1 MKGLILLKK
10 NKTYTPSKIAFLWVI
25 IMLVFCLT
33 SNAQA
38 VGDYRSAGNGNW
50 SALTSWQIF
59 DGTNWVTPSAAQGY
73 PGQFPGT
80 GNVTIYNG
88 HQITLNVSPP
98 NTFSSLTVTG
108 VSEGNRSAL
117 LINGNRTL
125 LTTNVLLINFGEM
138 IWTGNFTLSLPEN
151 TALVVLF
158 NGRLNTDSPCNNNK
172 RLRIGNVE
180 YAACTGQGNVVYT
193 FAMINEAGGVLRA
206 IVTAS
211 PDELCYQQGMVALT
225 TTLTGSITGLGS
237 DPATHTIVYNWTVS
251 FNVGPAVSFS
261 NQLNPPPQVLTQG
274 IGTYTFS
281 LTVTSTHNASGFTY
295 STTSSLDVVVFS
307 DSQGGS
313 LAPNQEICF
322 NSLPGTLTLTGYF
335 GEILYWQ
342 KSNTLAFTSPVNIS
356 NTSNILTG
364 AAIGLLTETTYFR
377 AVVQNEICEPAFSV
391 VATIT
396 VFGQLTAGTAQSS
409 QTICQGEIPAQL
421 IAESPS
427 GGSGTFEYQWQV
439 LNGGVWENIPGANTL
454 TYQPGALIATTQ
466 YRLRQTDT
474 YCNPDQTVITN
485 IVTITV
491 STELAAGF
499 AGDDQ
504 EICSGGTPEEII
516 ADPPV
521 CGTGDYSYQWQV
533 FSGGT
538 WVNITGANLLTYQPG
553 ALTVTTQYRLQ
564 QTDNGTNQVVYTN
577 TVNITVYEL
586 VCEIT
591 GTEGP
596 VCPGEL
602 LVFEAPLGMDAYQWT
617 IVGNATIVG
626 ANNLQSVTIA
636 ASSYSELDGCLG
648 SFTLSLTIY
657 EGGCESSCQ
666 LTILIQPPPTAQFI
680 NPPGN
685 ITISCDQATS
695 FAASSL
701 SYTNA
706 GLGGCLISGSVNG
719 VITGTFDECGGTLT
733 QTWTFTDDCN
743 RTITHVQTITV
754 QPAPVAVWI
763 NPPGNIT
770 ISCDDATAFAASSLS
785 YSNAGLGG
793 CLIEGQVLGVI
804 TGTFDECGGTLT
816 QTWTYTDDCGRIS
829 TQTQTITA
837 TPAPQA
843 QFAAVDPVTLTCD
856 QATTF
861 AATNLTYT
869 NTGLG
874 GCLIEGQ
881 VLGVITGTFDE
892 CGGTLTQTWTF
903 TDDCGRIST
912 QTQTIT
918 VTPAPQ
924 AQFAAVDPVTLTCD
938 QATTFAAT
946 NLTYTN
952 TGLGGCLI
960 EGQVL
965 GVITGTFDECGGTLT
980 QAWTYTD
987 DCGRISTQTQT
998 ITVTPAPQA
1007 QFAAVDPVTLTCD
1020 QATTFAASQLQYSN
1034 TGLGGCLFE
1043 GQVLG
1048 VITGTFDECG
1058 GTLTQT
1064 WTYTDD
1070 CGRISTQTQTITV
1083 TPAPQAQFAA
1093 VDPVTLTCDQATT
1106 FAATNLTYTNT
1117 GLGGCL
1123 IEGQVL
1129 GVITGTFDE
1138 CGGTLTQTWTFTDDC
1153 DRTITQ
1159 TQTITVQPAPVA
1171 VWINPPGN
1179 ITISCDDA
1187 TAFAAS
1193 SLSYSNT
1200 GLGGCLIEGQVLGV
1214 ITGTFDECGGTLTQ
1228 TWTYTDDCGRIS
1240 TQTQIITVL
1249 PAPQAQFVAVDPI
1262 EITCDAATT
1271 FAASQLQ
1278 YSNAGLGGCLIEGQ
1292 VLGVISGTYD
1302 ECGGTLTQTWTFTD
1316 DCNRTITQVQTI
1328 TVQPAP
1334 AAAFINPP
1342 ADISIS
1348 CDNATTFAASSLSYS
1363 NAGLGGCLISGSV
1376 NGVITG
1382 TYDECGG
1389 TLTQTW
1395 TFTDDCDRTITH
1407 VQTITVQPAPVAV
1420 WINPPGNITI
1430 SCDQAT
1436 SFAASSLS
1444 YTNAGLGGCLISG
1457 SVNGVITGTYD
1468 ECGGTLTQTWTFT
1481 DDCDRTITHVQTIIV
1496 QPAPVAAWINPPG
1509 NITISC
1515 DQATSFAAS
1524 SLSYT
1529 NAGLGGCLISGSVN
1543 GVITGTYDECG
1554 GTLTQTWTFTDDCD
1568 RTITHVQTITVQ
1580 PAPVAVWINPPG
1592 NITISC
1598 DQATS
1603 FAASSLSYTNAGLG
1617 GCLISGSVN
1626 GVITG
1631 TYDECG
1637 GTLTQTWTFTDDCNR
1652 TITHVQTITV
1662 QPAPVAVW
1670 INPPGNITISC
1681 DDATA
1686 FAASSLSYSN
1696 AGLGGCLI
1704 EGQVLG
1710 VITGT
1715 YDECGGTLTQTWTF
1729 TDDCDRISTQT
1740 QIITVLPAP
1749 QAQFVAVDP
1758 IEITCDAATTFAASQ
1773 LQYSNAGLGGCLIE
1787 GEVLGVITGTYDECG
1802 GTLTQTWTFTDD
1814 CGRISTQTQTIT
1826 VTPAPQAQFA
1836 AVDPVT
1842 LTCDQATT
1850 FAASQLQYSN
1860 TGLGGCLIEGQVLGV
1875 ITGTFDECGGT
1886 LTQTWT
1892 YTDDCGRI
1900 STQTQTITVTPAPQA
1915 QFAAVDPVTLTCDQ
1929 ATTFAATNL
1938 TYTNTGLGGCLIEGQ
1953 VLGVISGTFDECGGT
1968 LTQTWTFTD
1977 DCDRTITQTQTIT
1990 VQPAPVA
1997 VWINPPGNITI
2008 SCDDATA
2015 FAASSLSYSNA
2026 GLGGCLIEGQVL
2038 GVITGTF
2045 DECGGTL
2052 TQTWTFTDDCD
2063 RTITQTQTITVQPAP
2078 VAVWI
2083 NPPGNITISCDDAT
2097 AFAASSLSYSNAGLG
2112 GCLIEGS
2119 VTGEITGTY
2128 DECGGTLTQTWTF
2141 TDDCDRTITHTQT
2154 ITVQPAP
2161 AAAFINPPADIT
2173 ISCDNATTFAASSLS
2188 YSNAGLGG
2196 CLIEGQ
2202 VLGVITGTF
2211 DECGGTLT
2219 QTWTFTDDCNRTI
2232 THVQTITVQPA
2243 PAAAFIN
2250 PPADITISCDN
2261 ATTFAASS
2269 LSYSNAG
2276 LGGCLI
2282 SGSVNGVIT
2291 GTYDECGGTLTQTW
2305 TFTDDCDRT
2314 ITQTQTITVQPAPVA
2329 AWINPP
2335 GNITIS
2341 CDDATAFAA
2350 SSLSYSNAGLGGCLI
2365 EGQLLGVITG
2375 TFDECGGTLTQTW
2388 TFIDDCN
2395 RTITHVQTIT
2405 VQPAPAAAFINPP
2418 ADITISC
2425 DNATTFAASSLSYSN
2440 AGLGGCLIEGQV
2452 LGVISGTYDECGGT
2466 LTQTWTFTD
2475 DCDRTITHTQTITVQ
2490 PAPVAVWINPPGN
2503 ITISCDQATSFAAS
2517 SLSYTNAGLGGC
2529 LISGSVNGVITGT
2542 YDECGG
2548 TLTQTWTFTDDC
2560 DRISTQTQI
2569 ITVLPAP
2576 QAQFVAVDPIE
2587 ITCDAATTFAASQLQ
2602 YSNAGLGGCLI
2613 EGEVLGV
2620 ITGTYD
2626 ECGGTLTQT
2635 WTFTDDCDRTI
2646 THTSR
2651 PLPCSPLPLQFGSIH
2666 RAISPYP
2673 VMTQQHL
2680 QQAASHTP
2688 TPDWAVA

>member
-342 KSNTLAFTSPVNIS
+342 KSTDPAFNAPDNIT

-364 AAIGLLTETTYFR
+364 AQIGLLTETTYFR
-377 AVVQNEICEPAFSV
+377 AVVQNEICEPAFSTI
-391 VATIT
+391 ATIT
-396 VFGQLTAGTAQSS
+396 VYGQLTPGHAQNN
-409 QTICQGEIPAQL
+409 QTICVGDIPAQL
-421 IAESPS
+421 SATAPT
-427 GGSGTFEYQWQV
+427 GGSEDFVYQWQV

-454 TYQPGALIATTQ
+454 TYQPGELIATTQ
-466 YRLRQTDT
+466 YRLQQTDT

-499 AGDDQ
+499 AGEDQ
-504 EICSGGTPEEII
+504 EICSGGIPEEIY

-533 FSGGT
+533 FSGGV
-538 WVNITGANLLTYQPG
+538 WVNIPGANGLTYQPG

-564 QTDNGTNQVVYTN
+564 QTDNGTSQVVFTN
-577 TVNITVYEL
+577 TVTITVFEL
-586 VCEIT
+586 VCTIT
-591 GTEGP
+591 GPDGP
-596 VCPGEL
+596 VCPGEIL
-602 LVFEAPLGMDAYQWT
+602 EYSAPVGMTSYAWSVT
-617 IVGNATIVG
+617 GNATIVG
-626 ANNLQSVTIA
+626 ANNLQTVTITA
-636 ASSYSELDGCLG
+636 DSYSELDDCVG
-648 SFTLSLTIY
+648 SFTLFLTIN
-657 EGGCESSCQ
+657 ESDCESSCQ
-666 LTILIQPPPTAQFI
+666 LTIFIQPPPPAQFI
-680 NPPGN
+680 TPPAD
-685 ITISCDQATS
+685 ITISCNEATT
-695 FAASSL
+695 FAASNL
-701 SYTNA
+701 AYTNSA
-706 GLGGCLISGSVNG
+706 TTTTCLIEGG
-719 VITGTFDECGGTLT
+719 VIGVIAGTFDECGG
-733 QTWTFTDDCN
+733 
-743 RTITHVQTITV
+743 
-754 QPAPVAVWI
+754 
-763 NPPGNIT
+763 
-770 ISCDDATAFAASSLS
+770 
-785 YSNAGLGG
+785 
-793 CLIEGQVLGVI
+793 E
-804 TGTFDECGGTLT
+804 
-816 QTWTYTDDCGRIS
+816 
-829 TQTQTITA
+829 
-837 TPAPQA
+837 
-843 QFAAVDPVTLTCD
+843 
-856 QATTF
+856 
-861 AATNLTYT
+861 
-869 NTGLG
+869 
-874 GCLIEGQ
+874 
-881 VLGVITGTFDE
+881 
-892 CGGTLTQTWTF
+892 LTQTWTF

-960 EGQVL
+960 
-965 GVITGTFDECGGTLT
+965 
-980 QAWTYTD
+980 
-987 DCGRISTQTQT
+987 
-998 ITVTPAPQA
+998 
-1007 QFAAVDPVTLTCD
+1007 
-1020 QATTFAASQLQYSN
+1020 
-1034 TGLGGCLFE
+1034 E

-1153 DRTITQ
+1153 GRISTQ
-1159 TQTITVQPAPVA
+1159 TQTITVTPAPQA
-1171 VWINPPGN
+1171 Q
-1179 ITISCDDA
+1179 
-1187 TAFAAS
+1187 FAAVDPIT
-1193 SLSYSNT
+1193 LTCDQATTFAATNLTYTNT

-1278 YSNAGLGGCLIEGQ
+1278 YSN
-1292 VLGVISGTYD
+1292 T
-1302 ECGGTLTQTWTFTD
+1302 
-1316 DCNRTITQVQTI
+1316 
-1328 TVQPAP
+1328 
-1334 AAAFINPP
+1334 
-1342 ADISIS
+1342 
-1348 CDNATTFAASSLSYS
+1348 
-1363 NAGLGGCLISGSV
+1363 
-1376 NGVITG
+1376 
-1382 TYDECGG
+1382 
-1389 TLTQTW
+1389 
-1395 TFTDDCDRTITH
+1395 
-1407 VQTITVQPAPVAV
+1407 
-1420 WINPPGNITI
+1420 
-1430 SCDQAT
+1430 
-1436 SFAASSLS
+1436 
-1444 YTNAGLGGCLISG
+1444 
-1457 SVNGVITGTYD
+1457 
-1468 ECGGTLTQTWTFT
+1468 
-1481 DDCDRTITHVQTIIV
+1481 
-1496 QPAPVAAWINPPG
+1496 
-1509 NITISC
+1509 
-1515 DQATSFAAS
+1515 
-1524 SLSYT
+1524 
-1529 NAGLGGCLISGSVN
+1529 
-1543 GVITGTYDECG
+1543 
-1554 GTLTQTWTFTDDCD
+1554 
-1568 RTITHVQTITVQ
+1568 
-1580 PAPVAVWINPPG
+1580 
-1592 NITISC
+1592 
-1598 DQATS
+1598 
-1603 FAASSLSYTNAGLG
+1603 
-1617 GCLISGSVN
+1617 
-1626 GVITG
+1626 
-1631 TYDECG
+1631 
-1637 GTLTQTWTFTDDCNR
+1637 
-1652 TITHVQTITV
+1652 
-1662 QPAPVAVW
+1662 
-1670 INPPGNITISC
+1670 
-1681 DDATA
+1681 
-1686 FAASSLSYSN
+1686 
-1696 AGLGGCLI
+1696 
-1704 EGQVLG
+1704 
-1710 VITGT
+1710 
-1715 YDECGGTLTQTWTF
+1715 
-1729 TDDCDRISTQT
+1729 
-1740 QIITVLPAP
+1740 
-1749 QAQFVAVDP
+1749 
-1758 IEITCDAATTFAASQ
+1758 
-1773 LQYSNAGLGGCLIE
+1773 
-1787 GEVLGVITGTYDECG
+1787 
-1802 GTLTQTWTFTDD
+1802 
-1814 CGRISTQTQTIT
+1814 
-1826 VTPAPQAQFA
+1826 
-1836 AVDPVT
+1836 
-1842 LTCDQATT
+1842 
-1850 FAASQLQYSN
+1850 
-1860 TGLGGCLIEGQVLGV
+1860 
-1875 ITGTFDECGGT
+1875 
-1886 LTQTWT
+1886 
-1892 YTDDCGRI
+1892 
-1900 STQTQTITVTPAPQA
+1900 
-1915 QFAAVDPVTLTCDQ
+1915 
-1929 ATTFAATNL
+1929 
-1938 TYTNTGLGGCLIEGQ
+1938 
-1953 VLGVISGTFDECGGT
+1953 
-1968 LTQTWTFTD
+1968 
-1977 DCDRTITQTQTIT
+1977 
-1990 VQPAPVA
+1990 
-1997 VWINPPGNITI
+1997 
-2008 SCDDATA
+2008 
-2015 FAASSLSYSNA
+2015 

-2141 TDDCDRTITHTQT
+2141 TDDCDRTITQTQTITVQPAPAAAFINPPANITISCDNATTFAASSLSYSNAGLGGCLIEGQVLGVITGTFDECGGTLTQTWTFTDDCNRTITHVQT

-2196 CLIEGQ
+2196 CLISGSVNGVITGTYDECGGTLTQTWTFTDDCDRTITQTQTITVQPAPVAAWINPPGNITISCDDATAFAASSLSYSNAGLGGCLIEGQ
-2202 VLGVITGTF
+2202 LLGVITGTF

-2635 WTFTDDCDRTI
+2635 WTFTDDCGRISTQTQTITVTPAPQAQFAAVDPVTLTCDQATTFAASQLQYSNTGLGGCLIEGQVLGVITGTFDECGGTLTQTWTFTDDCGRTSTQQQIITVLPAPQAQFVAVDPIEITCDAATTFAASQLQYSNAGLGGCLIEGQVLGVITGTYDECGGTLTQTWTFTDDCDRTI
-2646 THTSR
+2646 THTQTITVQ
-2651 PLPCSPLPLQFGSIH
+2651 PAPVAVWINPPGNIT
-2666 RAISPYP
+2666 ISCDQA
-2673 VMTQQHL
+2673 TSF
-2680 QQAASHTP
+2680 AASSLSYTNAGLGGCLISGSVNGVITGTYDECGGTLTQTWTFTDDCDRTITHVQTIIVQP
-2688 TPDWAVA
+2688 APVAAWINPPGNITISCDQATSFAASSLSYTNAGLGGCLISGSVNGVITGTYDECGGTLTQTWTFTDDCNRTITHVQTITVQPAPVAAWINPPGNITISCDDATAFAASSLSYTNAGLGGCLI